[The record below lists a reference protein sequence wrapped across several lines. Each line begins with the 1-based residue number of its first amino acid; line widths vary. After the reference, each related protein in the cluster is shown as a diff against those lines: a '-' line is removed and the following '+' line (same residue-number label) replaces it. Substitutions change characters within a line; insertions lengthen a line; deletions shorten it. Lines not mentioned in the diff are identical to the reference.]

1 MRFRLAFLCTV
12 ILVGEAS
19 AAVPP
24 VVPGDSGR
32 GARIF
37 ESEQCIRCHAINGRG
52 GKMGLDFGRAMSRS
66 YTPAR
71 FASTM
76 WNHAP
81 VMWGAIGAAKIR
93 MPKLAPRDAADL
105 FAFFYSSR
113 FFDRPG
119 EVARGQGA
127 FDGKH
132 CGGCHGITDSRAEGA
147 PPVAK
152 WESLADPVLLVRQ
165 MWNHSFRM
173 RLAFARR
180 NLEWQA
186 LTSGELDDILT
197 YLRSLPETQHLVS
210 RFSNTSDENGHRVF
224 ESKGCVNCHTGKL
237 ALENRLH
244 DMTLT
249 DIAVD
254 MWNHAP
260 RMMEQPPTLSAEE
273 MRQLLSFLWMRQF
286 VSPGG
291 DIAEGKRVFS
301 ERRCGDC
308 HFGGAHGAP
317 QLPGQ
322 ARRYSEVTIISAL
335 WQHGPQML
343 NRMKQAGIGWPQFGN
358 PQELANLIAF
368 LNSVQ

>member
-1 MRFRLAFLCTV
+1 
-12 ILVGEAS
+12 
-19 AAVPP
+19 
-24 VVPGDSGR
+24 
-32 GARIF
+32 
-37 ESEQCIRCHAINGRG
+37 
-52 GKMGLDFGRAMSRS
+52 
-66 YTPAR
+66 
-71 FASTM
+71 
-76 WNHAP
+76 
-81 VMWGAIGAAKIR
+81 
-93 MPKLAPRDAADL
+93 
-105 FAFFYSSR
+105 
-113 FFDRPG
+113 
-119 EVARGQGA
+119 
-127 FDGKH
+127 
-132 CGGCHGITDSRAEGA
+132 
-147 PPVAK
+147 
-152 WESLADPVLLVRQ
+152 